1 MYHVACSG
9 DDTWG
14 LANAVF
20 IQAPHHPIGIALRT
34 PGARGSA
41 LRTPTG
47 IFCTPGALALLTDPG
62 HSEWSPVHEI
72 TLGDQP

>member
-34 PGARGSA
+34 PGAWGSA

-47 IFCTPGALALLTDPG
+47 IFCTD
-62 HSEWSPVHEI
+62 
-72 TLGDQP
+72 